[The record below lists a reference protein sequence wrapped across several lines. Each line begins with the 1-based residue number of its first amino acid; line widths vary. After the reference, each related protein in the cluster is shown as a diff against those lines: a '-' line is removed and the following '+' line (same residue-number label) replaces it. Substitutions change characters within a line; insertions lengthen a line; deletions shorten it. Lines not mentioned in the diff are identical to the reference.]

1 MAGSGLGLGCRLQRP
16 FVTKK
21 CAVSSRAV
29 FEDWRAR
36 MTHFFRLQDRMDEV
50 AAQYFAMMQAASD
63 HLPHEM
69 AAVIKVQS
77 VYRAS
82 KVRKRYH
89 RLIQRDDPWC
99 VVILIQRV
107 MRGFLGRA
115 RTRAIRLD
123 RNRRQNALFFH
134 HCAAVVQ
141 KFFRGW
147 WSRRHLHHYYGRK
160 DYLATVQ
167 KRGEYTSA
175 YLTRAHQ
182 EQLAQAKANE
192 ETQMRKEF
200 DNLAGELHHLI
211 STKNCPGVYNPPY
224 NDALPRAFDLPIEQH
239 LRDALCV
246 EVPRSL
252 RRPPRHRV
260 AVASASPSRAQ
271 TLGVSHNELRAA
283 HGATYGGP
291 PQALPDRQPHQSRT
305 ASVGRMQ
312 KIQGPFRTREQI
324 EVSNAKASN
333 VFRSLQAAAPYDAV
347 GEERKMEARLS
358 KLTRVSPA
366 DFVAPGLPTEKPPP
380 SSVHVA
386 VPFRERP
393 VEMRND
399 YVELPKIRDK
409 PPFFTALPR
418 DKNFEDLHEDN
429 LLPAGH
435 V

>member
-1 MAGSGLGLGCRLQRP
+1 
-16 FVTKK
+16 
-21 CAVSSRAV
+21 
-29 FEDWRAR
+29 
-36 MTHFFRLQDRMDEV
+36 MDEV
-50 AAQYFAMMQAASD
+50 AGEYFAMMQAASD
-63 HLPHEM
+63 HLPREM

-89 RLIQRDDPWC
+89 NLLGA
-99 VVILIQRV
+99 VMLIQRV
-107 MRGFLGRA
+107 MRGFLARS
-115 RTRAIRLD
+115 RTRALRLD
-123 RNRRQNALFFH
+123 RNRRLNALFFH

-147 WSRRHLHHYYGRK
+147 WSRRHLHDYYGRK
-160 DYLATVQ
+160 GYLEKVQ

-175 YLTRAHQ
+175 FLAREFQ
-182 EQLAQAKANE
+182 ERLAQAKADE
-192 ETQMRKEF
+192 ENQTRKEF

-260 AVASASPSRAQ
+260 AVASVSPGRAQ
-271 TLGVSHNELRAA
+271 SLGISHTELRASA
-283 HGATYGGP
+283 PATAGGP
-291 PQALPDRQPHQSRT
+291 PQALPDRQPHKSRT

-312 KIQGPFRTREQI
+312 KIQGPFRSKEQI
-324 EVSNAKASN
+324 EVANAKASN
-333 VFRSLQAAAPYDAV
+333 VFRSLQAAAPFNAV
-347 GEERKMEARLS
+347 GEELRMNARLS
-358 KLTRVSPA
+358 KLTRVSPV
-366 DFVAPGLPTEKPPP
+366 DFVAPGLPPEKPPP
-380 SSVHVA
+380 SSVHVSL
-386 VPFRERP
+386 PFRERP

-418 DKNFEDLHEDN
+418 DKHFEDYHEDN